1 MSGFHVFGSQMGLA
15 NVLILFYGLA
25 MAIETLGQAHSSR
38 WKVTVFCAGCDIRER
53 VDLRALLW
61 TRGRDF
67 PLEMLPGRLRCPRC
81 GALSPRVTWSVPG
94 DGKPESKDLLEV
106 PGRYLIEQLDLR
118 GRVVDTLERGRFEAA
133 VRCFKKEVERKPGC
147 RFVMRDGS
155 RIVRQWPERE
165 T

>member
-1 MSGFHVFGSQMGLA
+1 MIGFPVEMGLA

-25 MAIETLGQAHSSR
+25 MAIETLGQAYSAR
-38 WKVTVFCAGCDIRER
+38 WKVSVFCGGCDMRER
-53 VDLRALLW
+53 VDLRTMLW

-94 DGKPESKDLLEV
+94 DGRPASMDLVAV
-106 PGRYLIEQLDLR
+106 PGRYLIEKLDLR
-118 GRVVDTLERGRFEAA
+118 GRVVDTLKRDRFEAA
-133 VRCFKKEVERKPGC
+133 VRCFKTEVDRQPGC
-147 RFVMRDGS
+147 RFVMRDGG
-155 RIVRQWPERE
+155 RIVHEHPKRE